1 MKRKGLVLAAV
12 AGAVLLG
19 GWGAYA
25 WLHRK
30 GPEVKY
36 RTAKVE
42 RGDVVNAVRATGTVQ
57 PIQQVQV
64 GTQVNGPILK
74 LNADYNSVV
83 KAGDIVAQ
91 IDPSVYEARVAQDR
105 ANLQQAE
112 ASVEQARAKLL
123 QADKELER
131 TQKLAKLEMVPV
143 SELET
148 AAANRDV
155 CAAQV
160 RLDEASVSQAR
171 ATLRVSQANLDYT
184 TIRSP
189 VDGVVIARNVNA
201 GQTVVASMTAQTIFL
216 VATDL
221 SRVQVEASVPEAD
234 IGGVQEGQPVA
245 FTVDAYDR
253 EFTGS
258 VTQVRLASTSVQNV
272 VTYPVIITAENPERK
287 LFPGMTASIS
297 CEISRTNDV
306 LKIPNAALRFQPE
319 LAAKTNSQHRAAGKR
334 KPGHRAVWVNGA
346 TGPSRV
352 EVRTGISDGS
362 FTAVTGDGLAE
373 GDEVITGMLDGSAAP
388 ANGTV
393 NPFVPRM
400 PARRGMR

>member
-1 MKRKGLVLAAV
+1 MRSKGWILTAV
-12 AGAVLLG
+12 AGVALLG

-25 WLHRK
+25 WLHHK
-30 GPEVKY
+30 GQETKF
-36 RTAKVE
+36 RTARVE

-91 IDPSVYEARVAQDR
+91 IDPTVYEARVAQDQ

-112 ASVEQARAKLL
+112 SSVVQARAKLL
-123 QADKELER
+123 QAEQELER
-131 TQKLAKLEMVPV
+131 TQKLAKLEMVPT

-155 CAAQV
+155 LAAQV
-160 RLDEASVSQAR
+160 KLAEASVSQAR
-171 ATLRVSQANLDYT
+171 AALRVSKANLDYT
-184 TIRSP
+184 TIRAP
-189 VDGVVIARNVNA
+189 VDGVVIARNVNE

-221 SRVQVEASVPEAD
+221 SRIQVEASVPEAD
-234 IGGVQEGQPVA
+234 IGGVREGQPVV

-258 VTQVRLASTSVQNV
+258 VAQVRLASTSVQNV
-272 VTYPVIITAENPERK
+272 VTYPVIINAANPELR

-297 CEISRTNDV
+297 CEIDRTNDV
-306 LKIPNAALRFQPE
+306 LKIPNAALRFE
-319 LAAKTNSQHRAAGKR
+319 FGSVGKTNSQHQASGKR
-334 KPGHRAVWVNGA
+334 KWGHRAVWVNSPA
-346 TGPSRV
+346 GPSRV
-352 EVRTGISDGS
+352 EVETGITDGS
-362 FTAVTGDGLAE
+362 FTAVTGDALAE
-373 GDEVITGMLDGSAAP
+373 GQEVITGVLEGGAA
-388 ANGTV
+388 NETV